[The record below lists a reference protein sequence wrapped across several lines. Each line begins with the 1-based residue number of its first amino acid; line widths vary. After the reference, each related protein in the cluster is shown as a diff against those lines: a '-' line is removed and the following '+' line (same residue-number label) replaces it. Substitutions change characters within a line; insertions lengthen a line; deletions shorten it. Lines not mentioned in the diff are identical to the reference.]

1 MTRAEAARERR
12 DILMKLPPAERRA
25 LLARMSEHQRKTLRR
40 YWEIWAHEGQTPPLG
55 CWHTWMIMAGR
66 GYGKT
71 RAGAE
76 WVRLTARQP
85 TARIA
90 LVAASLGEARRVMV
104 EGESGILAVSPQ
116 GKRPRFEP
124 SKRTLTWESGAQA
137 TLYSAAEPESLRGP
151 QSSHARQPGAEGVY
165 RQRDAAPRRPGYPM
179 RCRRFG
185 IGPAGNRR
193 AGAGLAGRC
202 IPKRLLCGARRRRRG
217 SGRPPA
223 GGSLNRSRACGSST
237 RPRGAFVTTTASG
250 FWQPHRLSRVAEPP

>member
-165 RQRDAAPRRPGYPM
+165 RQRDAAPRR
-179 RCRRFG
+179 
-185 IGPAGNRR
+185 
-193 AGAGLAGRC
+193 LAIQC
-202 IPKRLLCGARRRRRG
+202 VVEG
-217 SGRPPA
+217 SASAPPA
-223 GGSLNRSRACGSST
+223 T
-237 RPRGAFVTTTASG
+237 
-250 FWQPHRLSRVAEPP
+250 AEPGQAWLVGASPSGYFAGHVDAEARAVLVNLLETLVAAGVFATN